1 MDVDIGN
8 MRKPYRGADD
18 TFEVTDLV
26 RKEIWLIL
34 NKTYPHLEIHRKSSN
49 ICVDYEPT
57 SIFFAIPNPRTYSK
71 FMQDGV
77 ARIFSYH
84 LLLQLRY
91 EPTSL
96 Q

>member
-34 NKTYPHLEIHRKSSN
+34 IKTYPHLEIHRKSSN

-77 ARIFSYH
+77 ARIFSYY